1 MHLLRSF
8 HMWSGEQD
16 LMQYEGREN
25 WYAAKFSADDAP
37 DWNPASF
44 VQADQL
50 APGLRNVVLRCEI
63 SRERV
68 PLRNAY
74 KHANQRASVRVNGG
88 VEFSLTGGL
97 CCGLDSCQAH
107 RALLVMSM
115 LWLRLPTR
123 LLHSQQSC
131 G

>member
-1 MHLLRSF
+1 MQMLRNLCASF
-8 HMWSGEQD
+8 GVQD

-44 VQADQL
+44 VRAEEL

-88 VEFSLTGGL
+88 VEFSLTGG
-97 CCGLDSCQAH
+97 SC
-107 RALLVMSM
+107 
-115 LWLRLPTR
+115 RL
-123 LLHSQQSC
+123 SC
-131 G
+131 IENGWSCTCPGREC